1 MSTLRLRMKHGC
13 LGYGIYTI
21 INEMLAD
28 APGWKLARDY
38 DTLSYH
44 LREDAD
50 IIRAVVEDFT
60 LFVLDGDM
68 FFSQHILEDAQRKM
82 AVSEK
87 RAEAGRKGGST
98 KKRRKQMLSKCQA
111 NAKQMLSN
119 CLTNAFDASNEQ
131 TISEL
136 QTPQNSP
143 SEHVC
148 ANNPSKEEKEKNQ
161 KNKEENNSP
170 PKEKTLS
177 RESKKESPPWMPK
190 KAEELKTD
198 VYRLSP
204 DWVET
209 ICMNEKIMPRD
220 FRIYMD
226 EFTRII
232 QNRDEL
238 KTLADF
244 KSHFAS
250 WLRLQLDHIKAKNNG
265 RNQKQADS
273 QRRQS
278 QIIAEV
284 AELDRDFLERTYGS
298 TTSTP
303 TCQPDAYDIA
313 PALQSFAPG

>member
-1 MSTLRLRMKHGC
+1 MKHGC

-28 APGWKLARDY
+28 APEWKLARDY

-50 IIRAVVEDFT
+50 IIRSVVEDFT

-68 FFSQHILEDAQRKM
+68 FFSQHILEDAQRKI

-119 CLTNAFDASNEQ
+119 CLTNASDVSNEQ

-136 QTPQNSP
+136 QTSRNST
-143 SEHVC
+143 SEQIITPNT
-148 ANNPSKEEKEKNQ
+148 AKEEKEKNQ
-161 KNKEENNSP
+161 KNKEEKELL
-170 PKEKTLS
+170 KEKLS
-177 RESKKESPPWMPK
+177 IESKKKSTSIDDR
-190 KAEELKTD
+190 KAKFYNDLIP
-198 VYRLSP
+198 Y
-204 DWVET
+204 VET
-209 ICMNEKIMPRD
+209 YGKDMIR
-220 FRIYMD
+220 
-226 EFTRII
+226 EFYDYWSEA
-232 QNRDEL
+232 NRSATKMRWEQEQTWEL
-238 KTLADF
+238 N
-244 KSHFAS
+244 
-250 WLRLQLDHIKAKNNG
+250 LRLKYWAKRDNKYG
-265 RNQKQADS
+265 RNQKHADS

-313 PALQSFAPG
+313 PALQSFAPD

>member
-21 INEMLAD
+21 INEMLAN

-50 IIRAVVEDFT
+50 IIRSVVEDFT

-68 FFSQHILEDAQRKM
+68 FFSQHILEDAQRKI

-119 CLTNAFDASNEQ
+119 CLTNASDASNEQ

-136 QTPQNSP
+136 QVSQNST
-143 SEHVC
+143 SEQIITPNT
-148 ANNPSKEEKEKNQ
+148 AKEEKEKKQ
-161 KNKEENNSP
+161 KNKEENSP
-170 PKEKTLS
+170 PKEKTLY
-177 RESKKESPPWMPK
+177 RESKKENPPWK
-190 KAEELKTD
+190 VQKAEENKAD

-209 ICMNEKIMPRD
+209 ICMNNKMSITD
-220 FRIYMD
+220 FRIYME

-232 QNRDEL
+232 QNRDKL

-250 WLRLQLDHIKAKNNG
+250 WLQIQLDHIKAKKYG